1 MLIADVNPD
10 IKGYE
15 TKIFGLFTKRQ
26 LVCLLIALVII
37 TPAIFLLPIEKIE
50 IRIFVAILIGMPA
63 IICGFWNMYGMPVE
77 QYVSIIIRT
86 KFISPAVRRYERE
99 PDPFGFSAQTQARKE
114 KKVKVTRT
122 KKYAEEK

>member
-26 LVCLLIALVII
+26 LVCLLIALAII
-37 TPAIFLLPIEKIE
+37 TPAVFLLPIEKIE
-50 IRIFVAILIGMPA
+50 IRVFVAILIGMPA
-63 IICGFWNMYGMPVE
+63 IICGFWSMYGMPVE
-77 QYVSIIIRT
+77 KYISIVIRT

-99 PDPFGFSAQTQARKE
+99 PDPFGLSVQTHSRKE
-114 KKVKVTRT
+114 RKVTRT
-122 KKYAEEK
+122 KRYAEEK